1 MTFFLNNSKINVL
14 NGATFSIKKDETLDS
29 GKIEL
34 IFSEDKTPIKPM
46 TDLRIE
52 DNGETYNFVVLSDVV
67 SVASKK
73 PITYKHTIEY
83 AQNTKKLSKIQVR
96 NTQFSQPA
104 KNSLKCGNNAIF
116 INTGDTYMELAGKNV
131 NKTYEYSMEIS
142 SRHKLKGAYF
152 KYNILYCKCTN
163 DNPQSGDVY
172 YNNTLQET
180 CPTLNVSFDVYKDDE
195 LLFTRSGDFNNG
207 DISYYYANLSDGTY
221 TIKNLKIKKL
231 TDTAY
236 SDFDLFIVNISLV
249 ADVYYYSLYDVLDTL
264 RKQIALKE
272 DNKSYSY
279 AYDLPTSG
287 DFYDTLK
294 NTIAP
299 NLTFTQCNLFECLS
313 QIYMYLDGYPIL
325 TKDNVLDIRYFND
338 NNGTQVKNN
347 PSDIKT
353 AMSEE
358 RFVNGLITDFQ
369 NAELNNTLT
378 YPNKKAYSAIQSKDI
393 GIVEESDY
401 IMRVDKPIYKLRSV
415 KIYISTFALGLQ
427 RRTYSTFDN
436 GIDNFTITFNAPID
450 LIENVL
456 PKDIYIN
463 LTSDVS
469 ERGMQDLDNVKE
481 NSLYYDQKTT
491 YIEVGTRFTRYLNIK
506 TLVYTN
512 AVKSAIRKMCGLYTG
527 ETVDTGN
534 YQNNVVFDYW
544 GSIDDIKT
552 TLKYQIEYETLT
564 NGRLLIEGV
573 ENKYQG
579 AERLDIGQGGADI
592 MKTGLNLLGTTI
604 KTGVDTLIRTE
615 KFSTTED
622 RIKVGA
628 IYYENG
634 DKYIAT
640 KVDECVFGDFVF
652 STIEYTKNFNKLSQF
667 IAIDQKKRFN
677 EIDSSLTLRSEDI
690 FKEYLYFSLDTITNG
705 DTIHINRKLI
715 VDGLVETFELN
726 PKNETKIDFA
736 TCETANFDGSSNSAF
751 GKVWLPMVQ
760 YGSGNALCF
769 EMGFDS
775 SINANSNFQHN
786 ETLNAWYSKYILYTA
801 NDGFADK
808 FNINFYYQKYDTET
822 DDLPQVNDTMI
833 GNATL
838 LGGFANLE
846 YYKKPNE
853 IFALNYELICL
864 PYQNQEIFIGEHFIK
879 YNGMIA
885 NAIPKQELRLYISD
899 TKLYSILDKYAVGS
913 QVSGTFTIS
922 VIQSDTGLYTA
933 KIYKGG
939 SLYQLDKKIKSWAL
953 CDQNNNIY
961 ISANQDLVI
970 NDNLIFYIKTSRER
984 L

>member
-104 KNSLKCGNNAIF
+104 KNSLKCGINKVFDNEDNGGYMYDFNNIDG
-116 INTGDTYMELAGKNV
+116 NGYT
-131 NKTYEYSMEIS
+131 YSMQIS
-142 SRHKLKGAYF
+142 NRHQVKNSYF
-152 KYNILYCKCTN
+152 KFDFYYAKCLVEGTTN
-163 DNPQSGDVY
+163 Q
-172 YNNTLQET
+172 NTLQET
-180 CPTLNVSFDVYKDDE
+180 CPTLNVSFDVYKDGE
-195 LLFTRSGDFNNG
+195 LLFTRSGSFNNG
-207 DISYYYANLSDGTY
+207 DISYYYANLTDGTY
-221 TIKNLKIKKL
+221 TIKNLKIKRL
-231 TDTAY
+231 INTTY
-236 SDFDLFIVNISLV
+236 SDFDLFIVNVSLV

-279 AYDLPTSG
+279 AYALPTSG

-338 NNGTQVKNN
+338 NNGIQVKNS

-369 NAELNNTLT
+369 NAELNNVLVFPSKKT
-378 YPNKKAYSAIQSKDI
+378 YSTIQSKNI
-393 GIVEESDY
+393 GIVATTDY
-401 IMRVDKPIYKLRSV
+401 IMRVDKPIYKLRNV
-415 KIYISTFALGLQ
+415 KVKVDTFTLQ
-427 RRTYSTFDN
+427 YDSMAWL
-436 GIDNFTITFNAPID
+436 ITFNGLLDITN
-450 LIENVL
+450 NVVEE
-456 PKDIYIN
+456 DIYIN
-463 LTSDVS
+463 LETNIDTTVLTKF
-469 ERGMQDLDNVKE
+469 DLYRE
-481 NSLYYDQKTT
+481 NCLHYKQKSRE
-491 YIEVGTRFTRYLNIK
+491 IEVGETFKSFI
-506 TLVYTN
+506 TN
-512 AVKSAIRKMCGLYTG
+512 QYVMPYVVKSSLSKFTGHEFGGLAS
-527 ETVDTGN
+527 
-534 YQNNVVFDYW
+534 
-544 GSIDDIKT
+544 SISPDFTDVKSQ
-552 TLKYQIEYETLT
+552 LKYQIEYETLT

-615 KFSTTED
+615 KFSKTED

-705 DTIHINRKLI
+705 DVIHINRKLI
-715 VDGLVETFELN
+715 VDGLTETFELN

-736 TCETANFDGSSNSAF
+736 TCETSNFDGSSNGAF

-775 SINANSNFQHN
+775 PINANSNFQYN

-801 NDGFADK
+801 NDGFADN

-853 IFALNYELICL
+853 IFALNYELLCL
-864 PYQNQEIFIGEHFIK
+864 SYQNQEIFIGEHFIK
-879 YNGMIA
+879 YNGIIA

-899 TKLYSILDKYAVGS
+899 TELYSILDKYAVGS

-961 ISANQDLVI
+961 ISANQDLAI

>member
-34 IFSEDKTPIKPM
+34 IFSEDKSPIKPM

-104 KNSLKCGNNAIF
+104 KNSLKCGINKVFDNEDNDGYMYDFNNVDG
-116 INTGDTYMELAGKNV
+116 NGYT
-131 NKTYEYSMEIS
+131 YSMQIS
-142 SRHKLKGAYF
+142 DRHQVKNSYF
-152 KYNILYCKCTN
+152 KFNFYYAKCLVEGTTN
-163 DNPQSGDVY
+163 Q
-172 YNNTLQET
+172 NTIQET
-180 CPTLNVSFDVYKDDE
+180 CPTLNVSFDVYKDGE
-195 LLFTRSGDFNNG
+195 LLVSRSGSFNNG
-207 DISYYYANLSDGTY
+207 DISYFGWDLTNGTY

-236 SDFDLFIVNISLV
+236 SYFDLFIVNVSLV

-279 AYDLPTSG
+279 AYVLPTSG

-338 NNGTQVKNN
+338 NNGTQVKNS

-369 NAELNNTLT
+369 NAELNNVLT
-378 YPNKKAYSAIQSKDI
+378 YPSKKTYSTIQSKNI
-393 GIVEESDY
+393 GIVATTDY
-401 IMRVDKPIYKLRSV
+401 IMRVDKPIYKLRNV
-415 KIYISTFALGLQ
+415 KVKVDTFTLQ
-427 RRTYSTFDN
+427 YDSMAWL
-436 GIDNFTITFNAPID
+436 ITFNGLLDITN
-450 LIENVL
+450 NVVED
-456 PKDIYIN
+456 DIYIN
-463 LTSDVS
+463 LETNVDTTTLAKF
-469 ERGMQDLDNVKE
+469 DLYRE
-481 NSLYYDQKTT
+481 NCLHYKQKSNE
-491 YIEVGTRFTRYLNIK
+491 IEVGETFKSFITNQYVMPYVIKSSLSKFTGHELASSISPDF
-506 TLVYTN
+506 TD
-512 AVKSAIRKMCGLYTG
+512 VKS
-527 ETVDTGN
+527 
-534 YQNNVVFDYW
+534 Q
-544 GSIDDIKT
+544 
-552 TLKYQIEYETLT
+552 LKYQIEYETLT

-615 KFSTTED
+615 KFSKTED

-705 DTIHINRKLI
+705 DVIHINRKLI

-736 TCETANFDGSSNSAF
+736 TCETSNFDGSSNSAF
-751 GKVWLPMVQ
+751 GKVWLPLVQ

-786 ETLNAWYSKYILYTA
+786 ETLNAWYSKYILYTS

-808 FNINFYYQKYDTET
+808 FNINFYYQKYNTET
-822 DDLPQVNDTMI
+822 SDLPQVNDTMI
-833 GNATL
+833 GNSTL
-838 LGGFANLE
+838 LGGFTNLE

-879 YNGMIA
+879 YNGIIA

-899 TKLYSILDKYAVGS
+899 TELYSILDKYAVGTKE
-913 QVSGTFTIS
+913 SGTFTIS

-933 KIYKGG
+933 KIYKNGN
-939 SLYQLDKKIKSWAL
+939 LYQLDKNIKSWAL

-970 NDNLIFYIKTSRER
+970 NDYLTFYIKTSRER